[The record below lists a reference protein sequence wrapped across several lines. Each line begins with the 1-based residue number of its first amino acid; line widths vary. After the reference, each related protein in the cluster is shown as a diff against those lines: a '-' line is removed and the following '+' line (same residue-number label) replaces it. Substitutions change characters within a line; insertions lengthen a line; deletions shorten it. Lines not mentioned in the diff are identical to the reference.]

1 MDCVWLVFDSLSMA
15 ATPFGGDDG
24 PDTLERMG
32 DLVSEEGVLFTNAYA
47 PGPFSPSSHA
57 SFMTGRLPSQV
68 GMNEASPHFDG
79 NHRTIADV
87 YSTSKQ
93 STLISVNPFLF
104 NGLNKRFG
112 TENKLMS
119 EEYLIFEGGTNPRTF
134 EAKNKSLSRAERYW
148 KFLFQE
154 NAPFRS
160 FVNGIAFK
168 LWHRLDK
175 TVIANGRSDSGGDYQ
190 QAEMINDRIESAVE
204 QPGDSFVLANYMDVH
219 PPFDATEESLGRFA
233 DDWDREEF
241 PIGNSARDA
250 DTFDQRAMY
259 DLYLSAVADLDKR
272 VTPLIRSLVEDD
284 VTVIVTSDH
293 GPWFATEAL
302 SEGRLNVPLVIF
314 DPEESA
320 RTVDHTVS
328 LRALPHTTE
337 RLIHTGD
344 SSFPGYD
351 LLDVTTD
358 RTVIAEH
365 VHRDTS
371 GRGPFTADDGTD
383 TEITHDIVVREGTDY
398 VSRVNGHWESSA
410 TEEITVNLREQAETV
425 LSDGVTSDG
434 AVTHG
439 SEMKERLEDLGY
451 I

>member
-15 ATPFGGDDG
+15 ATPFGDDG
-24 PDTLERMG
+24 PDTLERLQN
-32 DLVSEEGVLFTNAYA
+32 LVSEEGVLFTNAYA

-68 GMNEASPHFDG
+68 GMNEASPYFDG
-79 NHRTIADV
+79 NYRTIADV
-87 YSTSKQ
+87 YDTPKQ

-104 NGLNKRFG
+104 NGLHRGFG
-112 TENKLMS
+112 SVDKLMS

-134 EAKNKSLSRAERYW
+134 GARNRTLSRAERYW

-160 FVNGIAFK
+160 LVNGMAFK

-175 TVIANGRSDSGGDYQ
+175 TVVDGKESDSGNDYQ
-190 QAEMINDRIESAVE
+190 QAEHINNRVESAI
-204 QPGDSFVLANYMDVH
+204 QQTGDSLVLANYMDVH
-219 PPFDATEESLGRFA
+219 PPFDATEESLERFA
-233 DDWDREEF
+233 DDWDREEL

-302 SEGRLNVPLVIF
+302 SEERLNVPLVIF
-314 DPEESA
+314 DPEKPA

-328 LRALPHTTE
+328 LRALPQTIE
-337 RLIHTGD
+337 RLVHNGD

-358 RTVIAEH
+358 RTVITEH

-371 GRGPFTADDGTD
+371 GRGPFTADEGTD
-383 TEITHDIVVREGTDY
+383 TEISHDIVVREGTDY
-398 VSRVNGHWESSA
+398 VSRVNGYWESSA
-410 TEEITVNLREQAETV
+410 TEKIAVNLREQAETV

>member
-1 MDCVWLVFDSLSMA
+1 
-15 ATPFGGDDG
+15 
-24 PDTLERMG
+24 
-32 DLVSEEGVLFTNAYA
+32 
-47 PGPFSPSSHA
+47 
-57 SFMTGRLPSQV
+57 
-68 GMNEASPHFDG
+68 MNEASPYFDG
-79 NHRTIADV
+79 NYRTIADI
-87 YSTSKQ
+87 YDTSKQ

-104 NGLNKRFG
+104 NGLHREFG
-112 TENKLMS
+112 TVDKLMS

-134 EAKNKSLSRAERYW
+134 GAKNRTLSRAERYW

-160 FVNGIAFK
+160 FVNGVAFK

-175 TVIANGRSDSGGDYQ
+175 TVVAGERSDSSGEYQ
-190 QAEMINDRIESAVE
+190 QAEIINDRIEAAVD
-204 QPGDSFVLANYMDVH
+204 QPDDSFVLANYMDVH
-219 PPFDATEESLGRFA
+219 PPFDVTDESLERFA
-233 DDWDREEF
+233 DDWDREEL

-250 DTFDQRAMY
+250 DTFNQKAMY
-259 DLYLSAVADLDKR
+259 DLYLSAVADLDR
-272 VTPLIRSLVEDD
+272 RITPLIRSLINNG
-284 VTVIVTSDH
+284 VTVFVTSDH

-302 SEGRLNVPLVIF
+302 DEERLNVPLIIF
-314 DPEESA
+314 DSEEPA

-337 RLIHTGD
+337 RLVHSCD

-358 RTVIAEH
+358 QTVVSEH

-371 GRGPFTADDGTD
+371 GRGPFTADEGTD
-383 TEITHDIVVREGTDY
+383 TEITNDIVVREGTDY
-398 VSRVNGHWESSA
+398 VTRIDGHWKSSA
-410 TEEITVNLREQAETV
+410 AEEIAVKLREHAESV
-425 LSDGVTSDG
+425 LSHSPTRDGTVM
-434 AVTHG
+434 HG

>member
-1 MDCVWLVFDSLSMA
+1 MDAVWLIFDSLSMA
-15 ATPFGGDDG
+15 ATPFGDDG
-24 PDTLERMG
+24 PDTLERLE
-32 DLVSEEGVLFTNAYA
+32 DLVSKEGVLFNNAYA

-57 SFMTGRLPSQV
+57 SFMTGQLPSQV
-68 GMNEASPHFDG
+68 GMNEASPYFNG
-79 NHRTIADV
+79 NFRTIADV
-87 YSTSKQ
+87 HNAPDQ

-104 NGLNKRFG
+104 NGLHQGFG
-112 TENKLMS
+112 TVDRLMS

-134 EAKNKSLSRAERYW
+134 GAKNRTLSRADRYW

-160 FVNGIAFK
+160 LINGVAFK

-175 TVIANGRSDSGGDYQ
+175 TVVGGKESDPGNSYQ
-190 QAEMINDRIESAVE
+190 QAKIINKQVESAV
-204 QPGDSFVLANYMDVH
+204 QQAGDSFVLANYMDVH
-219 PPFDATEESLGRFA
+219 PPFDATDESLERFA
-233 DDWDREEF
+233 NDWDREEL

-250 DTFDQRAMY
+250 ETFDLRAMY
-259 DLYLSAVADLDKR
+259 DLYLSAIADLDKR

-293 GPWFATEAL
+293 GPWFATDAL
-302 SEGRLNVPLVIF
+302 SEERLNVPLVIF
-314 DPEESA
+314 TPEEPA
-320 RTVDHTVS
+320 RTIDHTVS

-337 RLIHTGD
+337 RLVHDED
-344 SSFPGYD
+344 SSFPGYN

-358 RTVIAEH
+358 RTVITEH

-371 GRGPFTADDGTD
+371 GRGPFTADKGTD
-383 TEITHDIVVREGTDY
+383 TEIIHDIIVRDGTDY

-410 TEEITVNLREQAETV
+410 PDEIVANLREKAETV
-425 LSDGVTSDG
+425 LSDDVASDG
-434 AVTHG
+434 RGTQSG
-439 SEMKERLEDLGY
+439 EMKERLKDLGY